1 MAAAGIKEN
10 PEMHV
15 ELMYP
20 NDYLKA
26 PEFRG
31 KDVTLTIEKVYIDD
45 LKDMKGGKKKKYIIE
60 FVETPK
66 KLVLNITNARA
77 IAKKL
82 NEPKA
87 IKWPGSKITLF
98 PTTCEAFGE
107 IKECIRV
114 RM

>member
-1 MAAAGIKEN
+1 
-10 PEMHV
+10 MHV

-26 PEFRG
+26 PDFRG
-31 KDVTLTIEKVYIDD
+31 KDVTLTIKRVFQDD
-45 LKDMKGGKKKKYIIE
+45 LKDMKGGKKKKYIVE
-60 FVETPK
+60 FNETQK
-66 KLVLNITNARA
+66 KLVLNVTNARA

-82 NEPKA
+82 DEPKA
-87 IKWPGSKITLF
+87 IKWAGKQITLF

-114 RM
+114 KQ